1 MDTKVKCRKK
11 CSKMKPRGLAFLLGS
26 LVAGGT
32 GFLLLFKSN
41 NYRSAAGG
49 KSAVRKF
56 LQKSIQIAESDL
68 DDQNYCGS
76 RFYPKVLKALAS
88 APKRRRV
95 EADQKSRRS
104 QTCVQ

>member
-41 NYRSAAGG
+41 NDRQPREENPRVRNSCKNAYRSPN
-49 KSAVRKF
+49 
-56 LQKSIQIAESDL
+56 LI
-68 DDQNYCGS
+68 
-76 RFYPKVLKALAS
+76 
-88 APKRRRV
+88 
-95 EADQKSRRS
+95 
-104 QTCVQ
+104 